1 MKNVILAIKELLEA
15 SVANSQSPLY
25 WVKKVFFG
33 DPMVI
38 PESDLPAIAIQPV
51 STDYVM
57 RGSRYDQKQH
67 TVEIRLVYNQKQYFW
82 QNLATGVSI
91 TAGSFSVNA
100 MSFTATA
107 HSLAVGDSIVISGV
121 LPEAY
126 NGTYLVATVP
136 NANTFTVAKSIDPS
150 TFATG
155 GIVQKATNDKV
166 FAIEDAISKVESVNA
181 DHSTAAL
188 SVCGT
193 IQGNSSLPYTDGAVT
208 RNAAEI
214 AQIRSVSYTL
224 SENRWFPSF
233 EVVATVVA
241 TVVGDR

>member
-15 SVANSQSPLY
+15 SVAESGSPLSDI
-25 WVKKVFFG
+25 KKVFFG
-33 DPMVI
+33 DPMII

-82 QNLATGVSI
+82 RNLATGVAIS
-91 TAGSFSVNA
+91 AASFSVNE
-100 MSFTATA
+100 MNFTATA
-107 HSLAVGDSIVISGV
+107 HWLAVDDSIVITNV
-121 LPEAY
+121 LPVWY
-126 NGTYLVATVP
+126 NWTYLVTEVAD
-136 NANTFTVAKSIDPS
+136 ANTFTVAKTIDPWI
-150 TFATG
+150 FATG

-166 FAIEDAISKVESVNA
+166 FAIEDAISKVESVNV
-181 DHSTAAL
+181 DHSTAEL

-241 TVVGDR
+241 LVIGDR